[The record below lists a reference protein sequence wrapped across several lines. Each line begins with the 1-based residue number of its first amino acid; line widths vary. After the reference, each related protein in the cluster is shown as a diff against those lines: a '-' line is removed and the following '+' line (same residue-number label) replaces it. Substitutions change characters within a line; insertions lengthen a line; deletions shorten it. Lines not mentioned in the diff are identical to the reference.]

1 MAEMV
6 RSPKNAALPVLV
18 DRSPGA
24 GIGVAAK
31 DSRTPR
37 RRGGPRVEPTHRSRP
52 KMSRKPRTDA
62 PMAEAECPR
71 ERLLRSGPRALSDA
85 ELLALL
91 LSACRPGVSALDFA
105 RQLLQESG
113 GLCGL
118 VGVNPLTLQHQS
130 PGGSDGTALLA
141 ALELACRLA
150 QGQIPDR
157 TPLTRPDQVAHYL
170 CLRYGNAEQKV
181 LGALWLDTRHR
192 LIGEREVFRGT
203 FHRAAVEPRPLLK
216 EALLRNAASILMFH
230 THPSGDPTPSP
241 EDRLFSRRMAE
252 ACQLVGVELLDH
264 LVLGGPRWL
273 SRRQRVRTSA
283 AGRGAVRPKTS
294 G

>member
-1 MAEMV
+1 MAAMV

-24 GIGVAAK
+24 GIGVAAD

-37 RRGGPRVEPTHRSRP
+37 RRRGPRVEPTHAPRPSMTRKKRS
-52 KMSRKPRTDA
+52 DA
-62 PMAEAECPR
+62 PTTEAEGPR
-71 ERLLRSGPRALSDA
+71 ERFLRSGPLALSDA
-85 ELLALL
+85 ELVALL
-91 LSACRPGVSALDFA
+91 LSAGHPGVPALDFA
-105 RQLLQESG
+105 RRLLQESG

-118 VGVNPLTLQHQS
+118 VGVNPLTLQHQR
-130 PGGSDGTALLA
+130 SDGTALLA

-150 QGQIPDR
+150 QGQIPER
-157 TPLTRPDQVAHYL
+157 TPLTRPEEVAHYL
-170 CLRYGNAEQKV
+170 CLRYGNAEQEV

-216 EALLRNAASILMFH
+216 EALLRNAASIVLFH

-252 ACQLVGVELLDH
+252 AGQVVGVELLDH
-264 LVLGGPRWL
+264 LVLGGRRWL
-273 SRRQRVRTSA
+273 SIRE
-283 AGRGAVRPKTS
+283 RG
-294 G
+294 GW

>member
-1 MAEMV
+1 MAAMV
-6 RSPKNAALPVLV
+6 RSPKNAALPILV
-18 DRSPGA
+18 DRSPSA
-24 GIGVAAK
+24 GIGVAA
-31 DSRTPR
+31 DDLRTPR
-37 RRGGPRVEPTHRSRP
+37 LRGGPRVEPTQRSRP
-52 KMSRKPRTDA
+52 NMSRKPRTDA
-62 PMAEAECPR
+62 LTAEAECPR

-150 QGQIPDR
+150 QGQIPER
-157 TPLTRPDQVAHYL
+157 TPLTRPEEVARYL
-170 CLRYGNAEQKV
+170 CLRYGNAEQEV

-203 FHRAAVEPRPLLK
+203 LHRAAVEPRPILK
-216 EALLRNAASILMFH
+216 EALLRNAAGVVMYH
-230 THPSGDPTPSP
+230 THPSGDPTPSA
-241 EDRLFSRRMAE
+241 EDLAFSRRMAQS
-252 ACQLVGVELLDH
+252 CELLGMELVDH
-264 LVLGGPRWL
+264 LVLGGHRWVSL
-273 SRRQRVRTSA
+273 RE
-283 AGRGAVRPKTS
+283 RGAW
-294 G
+294 